1 MSDIIL
7 PPDSPEMLIM
17 GDAYKNAL
25 TPKLSAE
32 KRAKE
37 ADAERNKSDGKF
49 KYASSAIAMAP
60 GSWIKTSQSSGVN
73 NIMTEPSWFS
83 PLHTA
88 QNWQIA
94 SKRREVMQWCRFFY
108 ESEPKVGAAIDFYCF
123 TPDTQILMSNGQQKS
138 ISSVKPGE
146 YVRSHDGSVNKV
158 IRKFSRTSNEQ
169 ILKIYISGLTTGPL
183 KTTPNHKILVERN
196 GAIDFIDAK
205 ELTDNDYLLT
215 PCGYNNCVSKD
226 ISVDNNFAW
235 LLGIY
240 AAEGC
245 GIPYEHFSKDGKLE
259 KHFKGVKF
267 TLNLIEKDTIA
278 QEIVTKI
285 KKIYGDCKI
294 SVKNIAETNTC
305 IVSAYGRDI
314 ADDLHGL
321 CPGTSSFGTKRLI
334 PYVMKWHKDNLMHL
348 LSGFLSGDGCFNKHN
363 GFHGVGVCKSLCEQI
378 SSICSILSI
387 EHSLTKARVAK
398 DNKQTCYNV
407 RISRRACSRLQKITS
422 KVYDY
427 SINEKFI
434 RNIPYFVNE
443 KYIYRKIR
451 KIEKEIYNGDLYD
464 LEIENQ
470 HSYVANQVS
479 VHNSQFPMNGF
490 ELECKKKKII
500 EYYKHYVVNR
510 LNLNEIFKQI
520 SKEYFMLGDVFIHLD
535 VDCPICKGSAI
546 NPETNQQCDHPDGAF
561 KRVVI
566 LNPDWIEVKKTSMVD
581 EAAIVM
587 IPDEELTN
595 IVHKREPKA
604 IFDRI
609 PMWIKKLVAEKKPI
623 PLSPRTVSHLKHMPV
638 PYGPYGTSLIRR
650 LFTIL
655 AYKTKLM
662 SANWI
667 VAERLILPVRVVKIG
682 SDDRPATSADII
694 DIQQQIAATANDPNL
709 TIVTHHNFSYD
720 WYGSSGKILQVTQE
734 MDFIS
739 KEILD
744 GFMLNQALLNG
755 EMCIPEADRMLTK
768 DGLKNLSQ
776 VSKDDEIATFN
787 KETGML
793 EYQKPT
799 AIHVYDWDGDL
810 IHFQTDR
817 IDFACTPNHRM
828 LYQKRDHDEW
838 IVDTADTLKD
848 RDKFRKTVDWV
859 GNLEAKQVQS
869 LRIHGHDIPFSDF
882 LKIIA
887 YYVSEGHIQKETR
900 KTRSTYKKPQ
910 SVHLSQTEKGKGW
923 TDLIELSKD
932 ATYNVCKTRHGFA
945 IHDTHFAQWMSATFG
960 ELSHNKKIPAW
971 IKNQPKEELRQLLG
985 YLINGDGC
993 LRTRDKSGPKKYYA
1007 YFTKSD
1013 HLRDDVIEIALKCGY
1028 FPRFRKRR
1036 NIWEI
1041 TFSDYDLGQETIP
1054 LESKKYKTK
1063 TRMPYKGKVWCV
1075 AVPNSFIITE
1085 RNGKL
1090 MISGNSGYQSANVGV
1105 ETLIRRIE
1113 SWRHTLAEWCEK
1125 NIFLPIAE
1133 MQGFIDEE
1141 KSRELGET
1149 CYLYPKIKW
1158 NDLQLR
1164 DQTTWHNMLFQLH
1177 QTQVISTQTLME
1189 KFGLDYDQEVKRMR
1203 HEQLQSGA
1211 GMGNMG
1217 AGAGGMGGA
1226 GAGGMGGAGGDMGAG
1241 GAGGMPMNPMDGG
1254 MGAGGIGLGGPAGA
1268 MGGGDMGAAA
1278 GASPMKI
1285 TKKGKGGNEKE
1296 QHQVQTPMIKLT
1308 RIEQEMAN
1316 MLLDVASNTNIS
1328 SNMIKAQFPVQN
1340 PGGGKPFMIDFAI
1353 PQIKLGM
1360 ECDGEIYH
1368 STEEQ
1373 EANDKERDFL
1383 LAQKGWTILR
1393 FDDKSIDDA
1402 PHAIKQTIA
1411 QFIMKLRNK
1420 NKTASTETIQPHLFT
1435 SNENKLIRLIGE
1447 ESYDKYFSQIDE
1459 RVLNN
1464 SAEK

>member
-146 YVRSHDGSVNKV
+146 YIRSHDGSVNKV

-363 GFHGVGVCKSLCEQI
+363 GFQGVGVCKSLCEQI

-398 DNKQTCYNV
+398 DNRQTCYNV

-500 EYYKHYVVNR
+500 EYYRHYVVNR

-546 NPETNQQCDHPDGAF
+546 NPETNQQCDHPDGTF

-755 EMCIPEADRMLTK
+755 EMCLPTDHKVITVDREKFLNEIDDQESILVYNPKKNSYFFEKPIKWHKYETVKQIYEFITYENEVVFKCTAQHKVAFTISNCAEPGLSSDKYIELSSRIITK
-768 DGLKNLSQ
+768 HGGKNSDLFTATAEDLYEFGLKNSLQ
-776 VSKDDEIATFN
+776 
-787 KETGML
+787 
-793 EYQKPT
+793 
-799 AIHVYDWDGDL
+799 IH
-810 IHFQTDR
+810 IP
-817 IDFACTPNHRM
+817 C
-828 LYQKRDHDEW
+828 K
-838 IVDTADTLKD
+838 DTAEPRILEI
-848 RDKFRKTVDWV
+848 RKAEFS
-859 GNLEAKQVQS
+859 GQVFC
-869 LRIHGHDIPFSDF
+869 P
-882 LKIIA
+882 
-887 YYVSEGHIQKETR
+887 ET
-900 KTRSTYKKPQ
+900 ST
-910 SVHLSQTEKGKGW
+910 
-923 TDLIELSKD
+923 
-932 ATYNVCKTRHGFA
+932 GFFVA
-945 IHDTHFAQWMSATFG
+945 SYGGRRFVTH
-960 ELSHNKKIPAW
+960 
-971 IKNQPKEELRQLLG
+971 
-985 YLINGDGC
+985 
-993 LRTRDKSGPKKYYA
+993 
-1007 YFTKSD
+1007 
-1013 HLRDDVIEIALKCGY
+1013 
-1028 FPRFRKRR
+1028 
-1036 NIWEI
+1036 
-1041 TFSDYDLGQETIP
+1041 
-1054 LESKKYKTK
+1054 
-1063 TRMPYKGKVWCV
+1063 
-1075 AVPNSFIITE
+1075 
-1085 RNGKL
+1085 
-1090 MISGNSGYQSANVGV
+1090 NSGYQSANVGV

-1149 CYLYPKIKW
+1149 CYLYPKVKW

-1189 KFGLDYDQEVKRMR
+1189 KLGLDYDQEVKRMR

-1254 MGAGGIGLGGPAGA
+1254 MGAGGGGIGLGGPAGA